1 VSPGSTECAPTGH
14 VSAGRFDRTAAKF
27 DFSSLMPIL
36 LPESDIYP
44 ADLLTREA
52 GDDGLRQWR
61 AFYLLS
67 RREKDF
73 MRRLRAMEI
82 SHYCPII
89 AKRNRSPGG
98 RVRTSYVPLF
108 AGYVFVYG
116 TDEDRYRAM
125 TTNCVSRWMPVP
137 DGRQLTDDLLQVQRL
152 IAAGAPLTPESRLEP
167 GEPVRIKKGP
177 FVDLEGTVV
186 KRHGQTRLV
195 VAVRFLQQ
203 GASILLEDYEVESI

>member
-1 VSPGSTECAPTGH
+1 
-14 VSAGRFDRTAAKF
+14 
-27 DFSSLMPIL
+27 MPIL
-36 LPESDIYP
+36 LPESDLYP
-44 ADLLTREA
+44 DDLLVRST
-52 GDDGLRQWR
+52 DGNPARQWR

-82 SHYCPII
+82 AHYCPII
-89 AKRNRSPGG
+89 AKRNRSPAG

-116 TDEDRYRAM
+116 TEEDRYQAM
-125 TTNCVSRWMPVP
+125 TTNCVSRWMPVA
-137 DGRQLTDDLLQVQRL
+137 DGAALAADLRQIQRL
-152 IAAGAPLTPESRLEP
+152 IANGAPLTPESRLEP
-167 GEPVRIKKGP
+167 GEPVRIKRGP
-177 FVDLEGTVV
+177 FADLEGVIV

-203 GASILLEDYEVESI
+203 GASILLDDYEVESI